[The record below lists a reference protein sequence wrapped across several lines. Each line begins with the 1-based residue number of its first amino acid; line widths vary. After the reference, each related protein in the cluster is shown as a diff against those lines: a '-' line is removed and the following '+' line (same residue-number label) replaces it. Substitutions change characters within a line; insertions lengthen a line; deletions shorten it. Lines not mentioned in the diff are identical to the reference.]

1 MSSVYERWIGANN
14 ALMACYEANSVET
27 FNALSVKDQDNLCA
41 SEQKT
46 VAAFLKDDSVNFKSI
61 LQARLAAMEQQH

>member
-1 MSSVYERWIGANN
+1 MSSVYERWISANH
-14 ALMACYEANSVET
+14 ALMACYETTSVES

-46 VAAFLKDDSVNFKSI
+46 VATFLKDDSVNFKSI
-61 LQARLAAMEQQH
+61 LHARLAALETQH